1 MRKLLFVMC
10 ILTLVAGC
18 GGSKDK
24 ERDKTAEKSEKM
36 VYICTGGSSERYH
49 ASDDCRG
56 LCRCKGDIKGV
67 TMAEAQDMGR
77 TPCKICY

>member
-1 MRKLLFVMC
+1 MRQLLLLLVT
-10 ILTLVAGC
+10 ITLVAC

-24 ERDKTAEKSEKM
+24 ERDKTTEKSEKI

-56 LCRCKGDIKGV
+56 LSRCKGDIKGI
-67 TMAEAQDMGR
+67 TIAEAQDMGR
-77 TPCKICY
+77 TPCKICCE

>member
-1 MRKLLFVMC
+1 MRHLLLLLVT
-10 ILTLVAGC
+10 ITLVAC
-18 GGSKDK
+18 GGKDK
-24 ERDKTAEKSEKM
+24 ERDKTAEKSEKI

-56 LCRCKGDIKGV
+56 LCRCKGDIKGI

>member
-1 MRKLLFVMC
+1 MKRLLFVMC
-10 ILTLVAGC
+10 ALTLVVGC

-24 ERDKTAEKSEKM
+24 SEKI

-56 LCRCKGDIKGV
+56 LCRCKGDIKGITV
-67 TMAEAQDMGR
+67 AEAQDMGR

>member
-1 MRKLLFVMC
+1 MKHLLLLLVT
-10 ILTLVAGC
+10 ITLVAC

-24 ERDKTAEKSEKM
+24 ERDKTAEKSEKI

-56 LCRCKGDIKGV
+56 LCRCKGDIKGI

-77 TPCKICY
+77 TPCKICYE